1 MSLHVQPFHH
11 VATGTWSYLVS
22 DTASARGAIID
33 PVLDFDP
40 HSGRTGHSMAQALLD
55 AAREQHLDVHWLLET
70 HAHADHL
77 SAAQWLKAQL
87 PQAQV
92 AIGQGIVQ
100 VQLTLA
106 PLLGLEGE
114 VATDGRQFDHLFH
127 HDDTFRVG
135 NLAARVIAV
144 PGHTHDSLAYL
155 IGDALFTG
163 DSLFM
168 PDAGT
173 ARCDFP
179 GGDAALLYR
188 SIQRLY
194 ALPDATRVFV
204 CHDYGVG
211 NHGSDA
217 GGREPR
223 CQTTIGEQKRSNIH
237 VRADTDEAAFVAMRQ
252 ARDATLALP
261 ALILPA
267 LQINLRAGA
276 LPDPAADGVRYLKI
290 PLNRF

>member
-1 MSLHVQPFHH
+1 MPLHVQPFHH
-11 VATGTWSYLVS
+11 ADTGTWSYLVS
-22 DTASARGAIID
+22 DPATAQAAIID
-33 PVLDFDP
+33 PVLDFDAG
-40 HSGRTGHSMAQALLD
+40 SGRTGHSAAQALLD
-55 AAREQHLDVHWLLET
+55 ALREHYLDVRWLLET

-92 AIGQGIVQ
+92 AIGQGIRAVQ
-100 VQLTLA
+100 HTFV

-127 HDDTFRVG
+127 DDDTFGVG

-144 PGHTHDSLAYL
+144 PGHTRDSLAYL

-179 GGDAALLYR
+179 GGDASLLYH

-194 ALPDATRVFV
+194 ALSDATRVFV
-204 CHDYGVG
+204 CHDYG
-211 NHGSDA
+211 NDA

-237 VRADTDEAAFVAMRQ
+237 VRTDTDEAAFVAMRQ

-267 LQINLRAGA
+267 LQVNLRGGA

-290 PLNRF
+290 PLDRF